1 MELKFSY
8 ITYVVLINLNLKTM
22 KKFIT
27 FLFLISGIIA
37 NANVKMPLLFSDGM
51 VLQRNKAIPVWGFAD
66 ANEKI
71 EIHFNKQTKK
81 TQADKNGKWTIN
93 LDAEKPGG
101 PFELVIIGKNK
112 ITIKNVLVGEVWI
125 CSGQSNMEFQV
136 FKTMNAEKEM
146 NNADYPM
153 IRHFGVA
160 QDLSGKPK
168 DDLKAGK
175 WEVSSKETVGNFT
188 AVGFYFARK
197 LYAELKIPIGIINT
211 SWGGTN
217 VETWT
222 SREAFEKSSEF
233 KNMIADVPV
242 MNVDSISKL
251 YAKRMKER
259 VEKIQGTSVSTDNEN
274 TFKEFS
280 FDDTSWGE
288 LNTPSLWE
296 NQPLGDLDGVVW
308 MRKTITLSAE
318 DIKNKATL
326 SLAKID
332 DEDITYVN
340 GIEVGKNTQWD
351 ARRIYQIPANVLKEG
366 KNVIAV
372 RIVDNSGGG
381 GIYGES
387 EDLKL
392 EIGSKVL
399 PLDGKWKFRVIV
411 VKTALSPNSYPSL
424 LYNAMVNPLVPY
436 AIQGVLWYQGEA
448 NVWRAN
454 QYKKAFPLMIT
465 DWRTKFKQG
474 DFPFYFVQLSTFD
487 EFGGNSKKGSRWA
500 ELREAQSETLKLK
513 NTGMAVTTDIGNA
526 KDIHPTNK
534 QDVGLRLAAIAFDNV
549 YGKKQIFSGPT
560 YKSQEIKGNQIILTF
575 DNIGSG
581 LSTPNSDEL
590 KGFEIAGAD
599 KVFHSAKAIIKDN
612 KIIVSSDE
620 VQNPVAVHYGW
631 ADDDTKINL
640 FNKEKFPASP
650 FRTDN
655 WEMITANEIYKVSK

>member
-1 MELKFSY
+1 
-8 ITYVVLINLNLKTM
+8 M
-22 KKFIT
+22 KKSIIFI
-27 FLFLISGIIA
+27 FLLISILT
-37 NANVKMPLLFSDGM
+37 NANVRMPLIFSDGM
-51 VLQRNKAIPVWGFAD
+51 VLQRDKQIPIWGFAD
-66 ANEKI
+66 ANESV
-71 EIHFNKQTKK
+71 EVHFNKQIKK
-81 TQADKNGKWTIN
+81 TTVDKNGKWTVN
-93 LDAEKPGG
+93 LSPEKAGG
-101 PFELVIIGKNK
+101 PFELIIIGKNK

-136 FKTMNAEKEM
+136 FKTMNAEKEI
-146 NNADYPM
+146 ADANYPM
-153 IRHFGVA
+153 IRHFSVA
-160 QDLSGKPK
+160 QDLSGTPK
-168 DDLKAGK
+168 DDLKQGK
-175 WEVSSKETVGNFT
+175 WEEANKENVGNFT
-188 AVGFYFARK
+188 AVGYYFARK
-197 LYAELKIPIGIINT
+197 LYSELKIPIGIINT

-222 SREAFEKSSEF
+222 SREAFEKSNEF
-233 KNMIADVPV
+233 KNMIADVPSL
-242 MNVDSISKL
+242 NVDSISKL
-251 YAKRMKER
+251 YARKMKER
-259 VEKIQGTSVSTDNEN
+259 VEKIQGTPVSNDNEKS
-274 TFKEFS
+274 FKELS
-280 FDDTSWGE
+280 FNDNSWGE
-288 LNTPSLWE
+288 LNTPGLWE

-340 GIEVGKNTQWD
+340 GIEVGRNTQWD
-351 ARRIYQIPANVLKEG
+351 ARRIYQIPENVLKEG

-387 EDLKL
+387 QDLKL
-392 EIGSKVL
+392 TIGSKVI
-399 PLDGKWKFRVIV
+399 PLDGNWKFRVIM
-411 VKTALSPNSYPSL
+411 VKAALSPNSYPSL

-436 AIQGVLWYQGEA
+436 GIQGVLWYQGEA
-448 NVWRAN
+448 NVWRAAE
-454 QYKKAFPLMIT
+454 YKKSFPLMIN

-474 DFPFYFVQLSTFD
+474 NFPFYFVQLSTFD
-487 EFGGNSKKGSRWA
+487 EFGGNSQKGSRWA
-500 ELREAQSETLKLK
+500 ELREAQSETLKLP

-534 QDVGLRLAAIAFDNV
+534 QDIGLRLAATALNNI
-549 YGKKQIFSGPT
+549 YGKKQVYSGPT

-581 LSTPNSDEL
+581 LSTPNNDEL
-590 KGFEIAGAD
+590 KGFEIAGKD
-599 KVFHSAKAIIKDN
+599 KVFHPAKAIIKDN
-612 KIIVSSDE
+612 KIIVSSDK

-631 ADDDTKINL
+631 ADDDTTINL

-655 WEMITANEIYKVSK
+655 WEMITANEKYKVSK

>member
-1 MELKFSY
+1 
-8 ITYVVLINLNLKTM
+8 M
-22 KKFIT
+22 KKSVIFI
-27 FLFLISGIIA
+27 FLLISVLSK
-37 NANVKMPLLFSDGM
+37 ANVKMPLLFSDGM
-51 VLQRNKAIPVWGFAD
+51 VLQRDKRIPIWGFAD
-66 ANEKI
+66 ANENV
-71 EIHFNKQTKK
+71 EIHFNKQIKK
-81 TQADKNGKWTIN
+81 TQADKNGKWIVN
-93 LDAEKPGG
+93 LNAEKAGG
-101 PFELVIIGKNK
+101 LFELEIIGKNK

-146 NNADYPM
+146 NNADFPL

-160 QDLSGKPK
+160 QDLNGKPK

-222 SREAFEKSSEF
+222 SREAFEKSAEF

-251 YAKRMKER
+251 YAKRMNER
-259 VEKIQGTSVSTDNEN
+259 VEKIQGTTVSTANEN
-274 TFKEFS
+274 TFKELS
-280 FDDTSWGE
+280 FDDASWGE
-288 LNTPSLWE
+288 LKTPSLWE

-318 DIKNKATL
+318 DIKTKVTL
-326 SLAKID
+326 HLAKID

-340 GIEVGKNTQWD
+340 GIEVGKNNQWD
-351 ARRIYQIPANVLKEG
+351 FKRVYQIPANVLKEG

-372 RIVDNSGGG
+372 LIVDNSGGG

-392 EIGSKVL
+392 VLGNKVI
-399 PLDGKWKFRVIV
+399 PLDGNWKYRVIV

-474 DFPFYFVQLSTFD
+474 DFPLFC
-487 EFGGNSKKGSRWA
+487 
-500 ELREAQSETLKLK
+500 
-513 NTGMAVTTDIGNA
+513 
-526 KDIHPTNK
+526 
-534 QDVGLRLAAIAFDNV
+534 
-549 YGKKQIFSGPT
+549 
-560 YKSQEIKGNQIILTF
+560 
-575 DNIGSG
+575 
-581 LSTPNSDEL
+581 
-590 KGFEIAGAD
+590 
-599 KVFHSAKAIIKDN
+599 AIIN
-612 KIIVSSDE
+612 
-620 VQNPVAVHYGW
+620 
-631 ADDDTKINL
+631 
-640 FNKEKFPASP
+640 F
-650 FRTDN
+650 
-655 WEMITANEIYKVSK
+655 

>member
-1 MELKFSY
+1 
-8 ITYVVLINLNLKTM
+8 M
-22 KKFIT
+22 KKTVIFI
-27 FLFLISGIIA
+27 FLLISVLA
-37 NANVKMPLLFSDGM
+37 NANIRMPLIFSDGM
-51 VLQRNKAIPVWGFAD
+51 VLQRDKQIPIWGFAD
-66 ANEKI
+66 ANESV
-71 EIHFNKQTKK
+71 EIHFNKQVKK
-81 TQADKNGKWTIN
+81 TTADKNGKWTVN
-93 LDAEKPGG
+93 LSAEKAGG
-101 PFELVIIGKNK
+101 PFELTIIGKNK
-112 ITIKNVLVGEVWI
+112 ITIKNVLVGEVWV

-136 FKTMNAEKEM
+136 FKTMNAEKEI
-146 NNADYPM
+146 ADANYPM

-160 QDLSGKPK
+160 QDLSGTPK
-168 DDLKAGK
+168 DDLKQGK
-175 WEVSSKETVGNFT
+175 WEEANKKNVGNFT
-188 AVGFYFARK
+188 AVGYYFARK

-222 SREAFEKSSEF
+222 SREAFEKSPDF
-233 KNMIADVPV
+233 KAMIADVPTL
-242 MNVDSISKL
+242 NVDSISKL
-251 YAKRMKER
+251 YARKMKER
-259 VEKIQGTSVSTDNEN
+259 VEKIQGNPVSSDNEDS
-274 TFKEFS
+274 FKELS
-280 FDDTSWGE
+280 FNDNSWGE

-308 MRKTITLSAE
+308 MRKTITLTAE
-318 DIKNKATL
+318 DLKNKAVL

-340 GIEVGKNTQWD
+340 GIEIGRNTQYD
-351 ARRIYQIPANVLKEG
+351 LKRVYSVPGNVLKEG
-366 KNVIAV
+366 KNVIAI

-381 GIYGES
+381 GIYGEAQ
-387 EDLKL
+387 DLKL
-392 EIGSKVL
+392 TIGSKSI

-436 AIQGVLWYQGEA
+436 GIQGVLWYQGEA
-448 NVWRAN
+448 NVWRAAE
-454 QYKKAFPLMIT
+454 YKKSFPLMIN

-474 DFPFYFVQLSTFD
+474 NFPFYFVQLSTFD
-487 EFGGNSKKGSRWA
+487 EFGGNSEKGSRWA
-500 ELREAQSETLKLK
+500 ELREAQSETLKVP

-534 QDVGLRLAAIAFDNV
+534 QDIGLRLAAIAMNNI
-549 YGKKQIFSGPT
+549 YGKKQVHSGPT
-560 YKSQEIKGNQIILTF
+560 YKSQEIKGNQIVLTF

-581 LSTPNSDEL
+581 LSTPNNEL

-612 KIIVSSDE
+612 KVIVSSDQ

-631 ADDDTKINL
+631 ADDDTAINL
-640 FNKEKFPASP
+640 FNKEKFPVSP

-655 WEMITANEIYKVSK
+655 WEMLTANEKYKVSK

>member
-1 MELKFSY
+1 
-8 ITYVVLINLNLKTM
+8 M
-22 KKFIT
+22 KKSILFI
-27 FLFLISGIIA
+27 FLIISVLT

-51 VLQRNKAIPVWGFAD
+51 VLQRNKAIPIWGFAD

-71 EIHFNKQTKK
+71 EVHFNKQIQK
-81 TQADKNGKWTIN
+81 TTADKNGKWTLN
-93 LDAEKPGG
+93 LNSEKAGG
-101 PFELVIIGKNK
+101 PFELIIIGKNK

-125 CSGQSNMEFQV
+125 CSGQSNMEFRV
-136 FKTMNAEKEM
+136 SKTINAEKEI
-146 NNADYPM
+146 ADSNYPM

-175 WEVSSKETVGNFT
+175 WEAANKETVGNFT
-188 AVGFYFARK
+188 AVGYYFARK
-197 LYAELKIPIGIINT
+197 LYTELKIPIGIINT

-222 SREAFEKSSEF
+222 SREAFQKSDEF
-233 KNMIADVPV
+233 KTLITGVPMV
-242 MNVDSISKL
+242 NVDSISKL
-251 YAKRMKER
+251 YAKQMKER
-259 VEKIQGTSVSTDNEN
+259 IEKVQGTPVSTENEN
-274 TFKEFS
+274 TFKDPVFN
-280 FDDTSWGE
+280 DASWGE

-296 NQPLGDLDGVVW
+296 NQPLEDLDGVVW

-326 SLAKID
+326 HLSKID
-332 DEDITYVN
+332 DEDITYLN
-340 GIEVGKNTQWD
+340 GIEVGRNTQYD
-351 ARRIYQIPANVLKEG
+351 VKRVYEIPANILKEG

-381 GIYGES
+381 GIYGDAA
-387 EDLKL
+387 DLKL
-392 EIGSKVL
+392 SLGSKNI
-399 PLDGKWKFRVIV
+399 PLDGRWKFKVIV
-411 VKTALSPNSYPSL
+411 VKTSLSPNSYPSL

-436 AIQGVLWYQGEA
+436 AIEGVLWYQGEA

-474 DFPFYFVQLSTFD
+474 DFPFYFVQLSTFN
-487 EFGGNSKKGSRWA
+487 EQNGNSKVGSRWA
-500 ELREAQSETLKLK
+500 ELREAQSETLKLP

-534 QDVGLRLAAIAFDNV
+534 QDVGLRLAAIALNNV
-549 YGKKQIFSGPT
+549 YGKKRVYSGPT
-560 YKSQEIKGNQIILTF
+560 YKSQEIAGNQIILTF
-575 DNIGSG
+575 DNVGSG
-581 LSTPNSDEL
+581 LTALDNSENL

-599 KVFHSAKAIIKDN
+599 KVFHSAKAIIKNN
-612 KIIVSSDE
+612 KVIVSSNQ
-620 VQNPVAVHYGW
+620 VQNPAAVHYGW
-631 ADDDTKINL
+631 ADDDTEINL

-655 WEMITANEIYKVSK
+655 WEMITANEVYKVSK

>member
-1 MELKFSY
+1 
-8 ITYVVLINLNLKTM
+8 M
-22 KKFIT
+22 KKIT
-27 FLFLISGIIA
+27 IFFLLLCGIMA

-51 VLQRNKAIPVWGFAD
+51 VLQRNKAIPIWGFAD
-66 ANEKI
+66 ANEKV
-71 EIHFNKQTKK
+71 EIHFNKQIKK
-81 TQADKNGKWTIN
+81 TQADKNGKWTVN
-93 LDAEKPGG
+93 LDAEKAGG

-136 FKTMNAEKEM
+136 SKTINAEKEM

-153 IRHFGVA
+153 IRHFGVER
-160 QDLSGKPK
+160 DFSGKPK

-197 LYAELKIPIGIINT
+197 VYAELKIPIGIINT

-222 SREAFEKSSEF
+222 SREAFEKSNEF

-251 YAKRMKER
+251 YANRMKER
-259 VEKIQGTSVSTDNEN
+259 IEKIQGTPVNTANEN
-274 TFKEFS
+274 TFKELS
-280 FDDTSWGE
+280 FNDTSWGE
-288 LNTPSLWE
+288 LNTPSIWE
-296 NQPLGDLDGVVW
+296 SQHLGDLDGIVW

-332 DEDITYVN
+332 DEDITYIN
-340 GIEVGKNTQWD
+340 GIEVGKNFQYDVKRT
-351 ARRIYQIPANVLKEG
+351 YQIPTNILKEG
-366 KNVIAV
+366 KNVVAV
-372 RIVDNSGGG
+372 RIVDNGGGG

-392 EIGSKVL
+392 TVGSKVL
-399 PLDGKWKFRVIV
+399 PLDGKWKFRVIE

-436 AIQGVLWYQGEA
+436 AIEGVLWYQGETNA
-448 NVWRAN
+448 WRAN
-454 QYKKAFPLMIT
+454 QYKIAFPLLIT

-487 EFGGNSKKGSRWA
+487 ESGGNSKKGSRWA

-534 QDVGLRLAAIAFDNV
+534 QDIGLRLAAIAMNNI
-549 YGKKQIFSGPT
+549 YGKKQVFSGPT

-581 LSTPNSDEL
+581 LTTSNNAEL

-599 KVFHSAKAIIKDN
+599 KIFHTAKAIIKDN
-612 KIIVSSDE
+612 KIIVFSEE

-631 ADDDTKINL
+631 ADDDSQINL

-655 WEMITANEIYKVSK
+655 WEMISANEIYKVSK

>member
-1 MELKFSY
+1 
-8 ITYVVLINLNLKTM
+8 M
-22 KKFIT
+22 KKSILFI
-27 FLFLISGIIA
+27 FLIINVLA

-51 VLQRNKAIPVWGFAD
+51 VLQRNKAIPIWGFAD

-71 EIHFNKQTKK
+71 EVHFNKQIQK
-81 TQADKNGKWTIN
+81 TTADKNGKWTLN
-93 LDAEKPGG
+93 LNSEKAGG
-101 PFELVIIGKNK
+101 PFELIIIGKNK

-136 FKTMNAEKEM
+136 SKTINAEKEI
-146 NNADYPM
+146 ADSSYPM

-175 WEVSSKETVGNFT
+175 WETANKETVGNFT
-188 AVGFYFARK
+188 AVGYYFARK

-222 SREAFEKSSEF
+222 SREAFQKSDDF
-233 KNMIADVPV
+233 KTMIADVPTIN
-242 MNVDSISKL
+242 MDSISKL
-251 YAKRMKER
+251 YAKQMKER
-259 VEKIQGTSVSTDNEN
+259 VEKIQGTPVSTDNEN
-274 TFKEFS
+274 TFKDLS
-280 FDDTSWGE
+280 FDDSVWGE

-308 MRKTITLSAE
+308 MRKTITLSEE

-326 SLAKID
+326 SLSKID

-340 GIEVGKNTQWD
+340 GVEVGKNTQYD
-351 ARRIYQIPANVLKEG
+351 LKRVYEIPSNILKEG

-381 GIYGES
+381 GIYGDAA
-387 EDLKL
+387 DLKL
-392 EIGSKVL
+392 TLGSKNI
-399 PLDGKWKFRVIV
+399 PLDGKWKFKVIV
-411 VKTALSPNSYPSL
+411 VNTSLSPNSYPSL

-436 AIQGVLWYQGEA
+436 AIEGVLWYQGEA
-448 NVWRAN
+448 NVWRAK

-474 DFPFYFVQLSTFD
+474 DFPFYFVQLSTFN
-487 EFGGNSKKGSRWA
+487 EFNGNSKVGSRWA
-500 ELREAQSETLKLK
+500 ELREAQSETLKLP

-534 QDVGLRLAAIAFDNV
+534 QDVGLRLAAVALNNA
-549 YGKKQIFSGPT
+549 YGKKQVHSGPT

-575 DNIGSG
+575 ENIGSG
-581 LSTPNSDEL
+581 LTTSGSSENL

-612 KIIVSSDE
+612 KIILSSDQ
-620 VQNPVAVHYGW
+620 VKNPAAVHYGW
-631 ADDDTKINL
+631 ADDDTEINL

-655 WEMITANEIYKVSK
+655 WEMITADEKYKVSK

>member
-1 MELKFSY
+1 
-8 ITYVVLINLNLKTM
+8 M
-22 KKFIT
+22 KKLIVFI
-27 FLFLISGIIA
+27 LLIISVISS
-37 NANVKMPLLFSDGM
+37 ANVRMSILFSDGM
-51 VLQRNKAIPVWGFAD
+51 VLQRDKQIPIWGFAD
-66 ANEKI
+66 ANENV
-71 EIHFNKQTKK
+71 EVHFNKQIKK
-81 TQADKNGKWTIN
+81 TTADKNGKWTLN
-93 LDAEKPGG
+93 LAAEKAGG
-101 PFELVIIGKNK
+101 PFELVVIGKNK

-136 FKTMNAEKEM
+136 FKTMNAEKEI
-146 NNADYPM
+146 ADANYPM

-160 QDLSGKPK
+160 QDLSGTPK
-168 DDLKAGK
+168 DDLKQGK
-175 WEVSSKETVGNFT
+175 WEEANKENVGNFT
-188 AVGFYFARK
+188 AVGYYFARK
-197 LYAELKIPIGIINT
+197 LYSELKIPIGIINT

-222 SREAFEKSSEF
+222 SREAFEKSNEF
-233 KNMIADVPV
+233 KNMIADVPSL
-242 MNVDSISKL
+242 NVDSISKL
-251 YAKRMKER
+251 YARRMKER
-259 VEKIQGTSVSTDNEN
+259 VEKIQGIPVSNDNEKS
-274 TFKEFS
+274 FKELS
-280 FDDTSWGE
+280 FNDNSWGE

-340 GIEVGKNTQWD
+340 GIEVGRNTQWD
-351 ARRIYQIPANVLKEG
+351 ARRIYQIPENVLKEG

-387 EDLKL
+387 QDLKL
-392 EIGSKVL
+392 TIGSKVI
-399 PLDGKWKFRVIV
+399 PLDGNWKFRVIV
-411 VKTALSPNSYPSL
+411 VKAALSPNSYPSL

-436 AIQGVLWYQGEA
+436 GIQGVLWYQGEA
-448 NVWRAN
+448 NVWRAAE
-454 QYKKAFPLMIT
+454 YKKSFPLMIS

-474 DFPFYFVQLSTFD
+474 NFPFYFVQLSTFD
-487 EFGGNSKKGSRWA
+487 EFGGNSQKGSRWA
-500 ELREAQSETLKLK
+500 ELREAQSETLKLP

-534 QDVGLRLAAIAFDNV
+534 QDIGLRLAAIAMNNI
-549 YGKKQIFSGPT
+549 YGKKQVYSGPT

-581 LSTPNSDEL
+581 LSTPNNDEL
-590 KGFEIAGAD
+590 KGFEIAGSD
-599 KVFHSAKAIIKDN
+599 KVFYSAKAIIKDN
-612 KIIVSSDE
+612 KIIVSSDK

-631 ADDDTKINL
+631 ADDDTAINL

-655 WEMITANEIYKVSK
+655 WEMLTANEKYKVSK